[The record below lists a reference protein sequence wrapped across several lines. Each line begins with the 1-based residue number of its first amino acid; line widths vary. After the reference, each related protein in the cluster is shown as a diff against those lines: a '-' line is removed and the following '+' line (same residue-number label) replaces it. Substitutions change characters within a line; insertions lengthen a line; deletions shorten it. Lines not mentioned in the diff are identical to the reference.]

1 VTGAAISTS
10 DVVTFHPGRVRPD
23 RIDGLLLAGGLSR
36 RFGSDKR
43 RAVFGGRTLA
53 ARALIPLRGAVD
65 GEVFVAAA
73 RGRDDWP
80 LTSILVE
87 DASTGAGPLAGLLGG
102 LARSRFGV
110 LVSPCDT
117 PLLRVATL
125 QALADLGRR
134 HGRTVI
140 ARGSNGIEPLV
151 AFYPRAAFPV
161 LAAALREGTLA
172 LHRAIRPLRPLE
184 LRMVDAAEFR
194 NVNRPEDLPRDV
206 GSDRSRSGEGAQGL
220 RTRT

>member
-1 VTGAAISTS
+1 VTSS
-10 DVVTFHPGRVRPD
+10 FGRARPD
-23 RIDGLLLAGGLSR
+23 RVDGLLLAGGLSR

-53 ARALIPLRGAVD
+53 GRALLALRGAVD
-65 GEVFVAAA
+65 GDVFVAAV
-73 RGRDDWP
+73 RGRFDWP
-80 LTSILVE
+80 ATAILVE
-87 DASTGAGPLAGLLGG
+87 DASTGAGPLAGLVGG

-110 LVSPCDT
+110 LVLPCDT
-117 PLLRVATL
+117 PLLRAATV
-125 QALADLGRR
+125 QALARLGRM

-140 ARGSNGIEPLV
+140 ARGPNGIEPLV

-184 LRMVDAAEFR
+184 LRAADAGEFR
-194 NVNRPEDLPRDV
+194 NVNRPQDMPHDRAFPRRIDA
-206 GSDRSRSGEGAQGL
+206 EAAQGRRR
-220 RTRT
+220 RT